1 LTIELTPCRGRVTA
15 ALIRANL
22 RINPPENNSLT
33 LTRSRV
39 ALLKTLFLL
48 EHLPESATY
57 ANSHVLGLVLNTLE
71 AICSLMRLTAEK
83 RTLQTRYPIYF
94 VVKNRRPR
102 VAAMAEPWGS

>member
-1 LTIELTPCRGRVTA
+1 MQGRVTA
-15 ALIRANL
+15 ILLRVNL
-22 RINPPENNSLT
+22 RLNPPENNPLA
-33 LTRSRV
+33 LTRGRV

-57 ANSHVLGLVLNTLE
+57 ADSHVLGLVLNALE

-83 RTLQTRYPIYF
+83 PTLQTRYPIYF

-102 VAAMAEPWGS
+102 VAALAEPWGS